1 MTQDVTAN
9 TPALAP
15 RSFWRRSRNFFLVS
29 ALVIGSGLAGAYIT
43 QSVNAQGFGPGF
55 GHHGG
60 FGPGGFGPGPFGRMD
75 PAQIE
80 SRADRMVRHLAVEVD
95 ASTDQQEKLRTIV
108 KAAVKDLAPM
118 RDKAQTARER
128 ARTLLTQPNLSR
140 TDIESFR
147 TEQMALADQFS
158 KRVSQAL
165 GEAAEVL
172 TPAQRQKI
180 ADHMAERRGWRAWH
194 RG

>member
-1 MTQDVTAN
+1 MTQEIEQTHDN
-9 TPALAP
+9 TPAR
-15 RSFWRRSRNFFLVS
+15 RSFWLRSRNYFLVS
-29 ALVIGSGLAGAYIT
+29 ALVIGSALTSAYVT

-55 GHHGG
+55 GHGMGG
-60 FGPGGFGPGPFGRMD
+60 YGPGRGFMGRLD

-80 SRADRMVRHLAVEVD
+80 SRADHMVRHLSIEID
-95 ASTDQQEKLRTIV
+95 ASNDQQEKLRTIV
-108 KAAVKDLAPM
+108 KAAVKDLVPM
-118 RDKAQTARER
+118 RDRAQSARER
-128 ARTLLTQPNLSR
+128 ARSLLTQPNLSR
-140 TDIESFR
+140 TDIEAFR